1 MPLRPVFGN
10 RFQALQGV
18 GRGTIQALP
27 VVRQARTMLKPLVRC
42 MLIGTLTFAFAATSF
57 ALNRDTLLDEAN
69 LLLLPRERSL
79 PSLELI
85 DQNGQ
90 PFDTQALRGR
100 WHILFFGFTTC
111 PDICPTTL
119 SNMRRLLSQL
129 SPDVR
134 DRLQLILIT
143 ADPARDTPEQLKT
156 YLSYYRSG
164 FIGLTGEME
173 QLQRLSKALG
183 LPFVPA
189 SQTEGDYNV
198 AHSSNLALVA
208 PDGTLRGHIR
218 APLKLEGLIKA
229 LPDVIED
236 IR

>member
-1 MPLRPVFGN
+1 
-10 RFQALQGV
+10 
-18 GRGTIQALP
+18 
-27 VVRQARTMLKPLVRC
+27 MLKPLLQYVF
-42 MLIGTLTFAFAATSF
+42 IGTLTFAAPSF
-57 ALNRDTLLDEAN
+57 ALDKEALLDEAN

-79 PSLELI
+79 PNHELI

-100 WHILFFGFTTC
+100 WHILFFGFTAC

-119 SNMRRLLSQL
+119 SDMRRLLSQL

-134 DRLQLILIT
+134 ERLQLILIT
-143 ADPARDTPEQLKT
+143 ADPARDTPERLKT

-164 FIGLTGEME
+164 FMGLTGEME

-189 SQTEGDYNV
+189 KQTEGDYSV
-198 AHSSNLALVA
+198 AHSGNLALVA

-218 APLKLEGLIKA
+218 APLKLEGLIEA
-229 LPDVIED
+229 LPAVVEGS
-236 IR
+236 R

>member
-1 MPLRPVFGN
+1 
-10 RFQALQGV
+10 
-18 GRGTIQALP
+18 
-27 VVRQARTMLKPLVRC
+27 MLKTLLQYV
-42 MLIGTLTFAFAATSF
+42 LIGTLTFAAPSF
-57 ALNRDTLLDEAN
+57 ALNKEALLDEAN

-79 PSLELI
+79 PNLELI

-100 WHILFFGFTTC
+100 WHMLFFGFTAC

-119 SNMRRLLSQL
+119 SDMRRLLNQL

-134 DRLQLILIT
+134 ERLQLILIT
-143 ADPARDTPEQLKT
+143 ADPARDTPERLKT

-164 FIGLTGEME
+164 FMGLTGEME

-189 SQTEGDYNV
+189 RQTEGDYSV
-198 AHSSNLALVA
+198 AHSGNLALVA

-229 LPDVIED
+229 LPAVVEGS
-236 IR
+236 R

>member
-1 MPLRPVFGN
+1 
-10 RFQALQGV
+10 
-18 GRGTIQALP
+18 
-27 VVRQARTMLKPLVRC
+27 MLKPLLQYVF
-42 MLIGTLTFAFAATSF
+42 IGTLTFAAPSF
-57 ALNRDTLLDEAN
+57 ALDKEALLDEAN

-79 PSLELI
+79 PNLELI

-100 WHILFFGFTTC
+100 WHILFFGFTAC

-119 SNMRRLLSQL
+119 SDMRRLLSQL

-134 DRLQLILIT
+134 ERLQLILIT
-143 ADPARDTPEQLKT
+143 ADPARDTPERLKT

-164 FIGLTGEME
+164 FMGLTGEME

-189 SQTEGDYNV
+189 KQTEGDYSV
-198 AHSSNLALVA
+198 AHSGNLALVA

-218 APLKLEGLIKA
+218 APLKLEGLIEA
-229 LPDVIED
+229 LPTIVEGS
-236 IR
+236 R

>member
-1 MPLRPVFGN
+1 
-10 RFQALQGV
+10 
-18 GRGTIQALP
+18 
-27 VVRQARTMLKPLVRC
+27 MLKTLLQYVF
-42 MLIGTLTFAFAATSF
+42 IGTLTFAAPSF
-57 ALNRDTLLDEAN
+57 ALDKEALLDEAN

-79 PSLELI
+79 PNLELI

-100 WHILFFGFTTC
+100 WHILFFGFTAC

-119 SNMRRLLSQL
+119 SDMRRLLSQL

-134 DRLQLILIT
+134 ERLQLILIT
-143 ADPARDTPEQLKT
+143 ADPTRDTPERLKT

-164 FIGLTGEME
+164 FMGLTGEME

-189 SQTEGDYNV
+189 KQTEGDYSV
-198 AHSSNLALVA
+198 AHSGNLALVA

-218 APLKLEGLIKA
+218 APLKLEGLIGA
-229 LPDVIED
+229 LPTIVEGS
-236 IR
+236 R